1 MATKFIENW
10 VNLNFSPNWLCVEK
24 LRSIAPI
31 LRKKHLQGVG
41 DTLIETMLQRIS
53 DMPPLALPAFLNQ
66 VLLSALVCLWATNV
80 GGELPRIGKHR
91 ASYSQTLF
99 ESRFDSQMV
108 ASEIEFVSEVRSF
121 LTFLTFPSFPG

>member
-1 MATKFIENW
+1 
-10 VNLNFSPNWLCVEK
+10 
-24 LRSIAPI
+24 
-31 LRKKHLQGVG
+31 
-41 DTLIETMLQRIS
+41 MLQRIS